1 MERYA
6 ESSYDFNNEILALG
20 ASYWARLVET
30 RLARQGLTG
39 PNFTLAADSGKLF
52 RRHSGSGKHCMSRQ
66 QDASFVDAVIVGA
79 GFSGLYL
86 LHRLR
91 GLGFSTRVYERGG
104 DVGGT
109 WYWNR
114 YPGARC
120 DVESMQYSYSFD
132 EALQQDWR
140 WPEKF
145 SAQPDILAYANH
157 VADRFDLRKDITLE
171 TTVTAAHFHEGA
183 QRWMVE
189 TDAGER
195 VSAQFL
201 IMATGCISTAQIP
214 YVEGLSEYK
223 GRTFHTGAWP
233 HEKVDFTGERIAV
246 VGTGS
251 SGIQAIPVLAQEAA
265 HVTVF
270 QRTPNYSLPSQN
282 CPMTGDYER
291 SWKEIY
297 AARREEMRHSFHG
310 SIKDL
315 NDKPALSVSEDERQV
330 TYQQRWDIGG
340 TPFLGAFND
349 LLTSKGA
356 NDTAAAFVREQIRK
370 IVKDP
375 VTAELLG
382 PKTYPI
388 GTKRICVDTGYFE
401 TYNRDNVALVDISKK
416 PIERFTPDGL
426 VADGQ
431 HYAFDSVVFATG
443 FDAMTG
449 TLFRVDI
456 RGRRG
461 RTLKEKWEAGPRTYL
476 GLMSEAFPNLFM
488 ITGPG
493 SPSVKSNMI
502 ISIEQH
508 VDLVTGS
515 LLHMR
520 EQGLAAME
528 PEREAEDAWV
538 EHVQEAANRTL
549 FPLAN
554 SWYMGSNIPGKPRLF
569 TPYIGG
575 VGRYRKICEQMV
587 ADGYKGFR
595 FDAKAATATP
605 KCTVAV

>member
-1 MERYA
+1 
-6 ESSYDFNNEILALG
+6 
-20 ASYWARLVET
+20 
-30 RLARQGLTG
+30 
-39 PNFTLAADSGKLF
+39 
-52 RRHSGSGKHCMSRQ
+52 MSRQ
-66 QDASFVDAVIVGA
+66 HEASSVDAVIVGA

-91 GLGFSTRVYERGG
+91 GLGFSTRVFERGG

-145 SAQPDILAYANH
+145 SAQPDILAYASH
-157 VADRFDLRKDITLE
+157 VADRFDLRKDITFD
-171 TTVTAAHFHEGA
+171 TTVTAAHFDERA
-183 QRWMVE
+183 RLWRVE
-189 TDAGER
+189 TDSGER
-195 VSAQFL
+195 IVARFL
-201 IMATGCISTAQIP
+201 IMATGCISTAQVPDI
-214 YVEGLSEYK
+214 EGLAEYK
-223 GRTFHTGAWP
+223 GRTFHTGDWP
-233 HEKVDFTGERIAV
+233 HETVDFTGERIAV
-246 VGTGS
+246 IGTGS

-265 HVTVF
+265 HLTVF

-282 CPMTGDYER
+282 CPMTDDYER

-297 AARREEMRHSFHG
+297 AARRAEMRRSFHG
-310 SIKDL
+310 SLKDL
-315 NDKPALSVSEDERQV
+315 NDKPALSVSEEERRA
-330 TYQQRWDIGG
+330 TYQRRWDIGG

-349 LLTSKGA
+349 LLTSKAA

-388 GTKRICVDTGYFE
+388 GTKRICVDSGYFE

-426 VADGQ
+426 VADGR

-508 VDLVTGS
+508 VDLVTDT

-520 EQGLAAME
+520 AHGLAVIE
-528 PEREAEDAWV
+528 PERKAEDAWV

-575 VGRYRKICEQMV
+575 VGRYRQICEQMV

-595 FDAKAATATP
+595 FEAKAAAAAPKRTA
-605 KCTVAV
+605 AV